1 MPPRIYHG
9 DLKIDDFITA
19 LRAHFDRGH
28 YQMRIAGDEQFVAVQ
43 IETNPYPQSGGA
55 TSLAVS
61 IQKVEDGLAVDVG
74 RQAMAGIAA
83 SFGKTAL
90 AALINPA
97 NLLNRMDDIAQDITS
112 IQLSDEVLKVLDNTA
127 RMLNA
132 SFDLSER
139 LKRYICDY
147 CTTPNP
153 PGASSCIACGAPLGN
168 IQPHTC
174 PHCGYVI
181 TQGEVVCP
189 NCKKPVSSIQ

>member
-9 DLKIDDFITA
+9 DLKIDDFLLA
-19 LRAHFDRGH
+19 LRAHFDQGN
-28 YQMRIAGDEQFVAVQ
+28 YQMRIMGDEQFVAMQ

-83 SFGKTAL
+83 SLGKTAI

-97 NLLNRMDDIAQDITS
+97 NLFNRIDDIARDITS
-112 IQLSDEVLKVLDNTA
+112 IQLSDEVLKVLDDTA

-139 LKRYICDY
+139 LKRVVCDY

-153 PGASSCIACGAPLGN
+153 IGASSCIACGAPLGAV
-168 IQPHTC
+168 QPHTC

-181 TQGEVVCP
+181 TSNEAVCP
-189 NCKKPVSSIQ
+189 NCKKSVSFIQ